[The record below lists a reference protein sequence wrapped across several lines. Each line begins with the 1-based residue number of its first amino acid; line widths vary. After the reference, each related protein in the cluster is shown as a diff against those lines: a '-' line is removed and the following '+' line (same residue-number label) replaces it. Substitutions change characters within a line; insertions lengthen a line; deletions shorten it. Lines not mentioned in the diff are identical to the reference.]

1 MQFKNAI
8 ALTGG
13 IATGKS
19 TVCNFLKLHGFLIID
34 ADSIAHKILD
44 ENSSKIGELFGL
56 EYINQNTVDR
66 KKLGALIFADKV
78 AKEKLQNFIHPL
90 IKEEIIK
97 QAVIFEANNKPYII
111 DIPLFFETKNYDI
124 KNSVVVYTP
133 QHLQLKRLILRD
145 NISQD
150 VALQKISNQMN
161 IEEKKSLAKYV
172 IDNSGN
178 LKHLQKEIDKFI
190 KEVI

>member
-34 ADSIAHKILD
+34 ADNIAHKILD
-44 ENSSKIGELFGL
+44 ENSSKIGELFGV
-56 EYINQNTVDR
+56 EYINQNVVDR
-66 KKLGALIFADKV
+66 KRLGTLIFSDKV

-97 QAVIFEANNKPYII
+97 QAAIFEANNKPYII

-124 KNSVVVYTP
+124 HNSVVVYAP
-133 QHLQLKRLILRD
+133 EKLQLKRLMQRD
-145 NISQD
+145 NISED
-150 VALQKISNQMN
+150 VAFQKISNQMN
-161 IEEKKSLAKYV
+161 IEEKKLLAKYI
-172 IDNSGN
+172 IDNSGD